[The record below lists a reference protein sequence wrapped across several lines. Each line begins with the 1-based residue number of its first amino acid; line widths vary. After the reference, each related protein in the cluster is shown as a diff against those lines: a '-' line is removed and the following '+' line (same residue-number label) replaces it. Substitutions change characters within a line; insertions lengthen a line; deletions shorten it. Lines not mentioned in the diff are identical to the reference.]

1 MLTGV
6 VLRCSP
12 RRRVFGPQPAPAL
25 DPKHRVPALHLG
37 FRFGCEYDA
46 LSLFE
51 ARHTFR
57 IQQDNAVPMIAVDR
71 YQTTPSIEMVI
82 GHWYLDELG
91 NPTRE
96 IKARN

>member
-1 MLTGV
+1 M
-6 VLRCSP
+6 
-12 RRRVFGPQPAPAL
+12 
-25 DPKHRVPALHLG
+25 PALHLG
-37 FRFGCEYDA
+37 FRFGCEEERPMFYDA